1 MTKSRIQENY
11 ETKIFPELKKM
22 FPGKNVMILPRL
34 MKIVLC
40 MGIAKIAKEKTA
52 VKEHTEELTQ
62 LSGQHPITINAKKSI
77 SNFNLREGTPVAL
90 KVTLRKKRMY
100 DFFDRFCNIISPR
113 ILDFRGFNNK
123 LDGRGNYT
131 VGIKDQQV
139 FPELNLDKVKRT
151 QGLYVTFCC
160 SSNDDNISFQMLKM
174 MGLPFLIE
182 NDRRK

>member
-1 MTKSRIQENY
+1 MSRLQAKYKKEILAQLQKSHPDKNIMELPALKKIIISMGIVETTKNKNAVQELIQELTLLSSQKPIL
-11 ETKIFPELKKM
+11 TK
-22 FPGKNVMILPRL
+22 
-34 MKIVLC
+34 
-40 MGIAKIAKEKTA
+40 
-52 VKEHTEELTQ
+52 
-62 LSGQHPITINAKKSI
+62 AKKAI
-77 SNFNLREGTPVAL
+77 SNFKLRVDQIVGL

-160 SSNDDNISFQMLKM
+160 SSNDDNMSFQMLKM